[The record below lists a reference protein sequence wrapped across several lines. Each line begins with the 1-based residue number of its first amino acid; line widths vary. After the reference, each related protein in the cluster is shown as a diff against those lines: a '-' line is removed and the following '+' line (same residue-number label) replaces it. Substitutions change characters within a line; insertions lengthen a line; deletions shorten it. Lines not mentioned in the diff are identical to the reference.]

1 MRLYTVD
8 GYADMRNIL
17 DVKSPFIVVIGGR
30 GTGKT
35 YGALSEMLR
44 REEKF
49 ILMRRTQT
57 QCDMISKPEFSP
69 FKAIDPLICCAPVA
83 KNITGFYHGEKTEDG
98 TIKPIGAVI
107 GYALALTTISNTRGF
122 DASDV
127 TYLIYDEFIPEKHDR
142 PIKHEGEAFL
152 NAYETI
158 NRNRELKGQKP
169 LKCVLLANANN
180 PGNAILDALGLVDI
194 VDTMTKRHKT
204 QYTTKNGLVT
214 VIMLTDSPISN
225 MKRNTVLYRL
235 ANSGDFADMSLS
247 NEFSRGNYEHIQA
260 GVNLKE
266 YRPILQFE
274 DICIYEHKS
283 DYKYYVTR
291 YKTGSP
297 PKYEN
302 LPTQLEQVKRAL
314 AYVGISYERGRVKF
328 ADFYSKSKFLSIWD

>member
-1 MRLYTVD
+1 MRLYTAD

-17 DVKSPFIVVIGGR
+17 DLQSPFIVVIGGR

-44 REEKF
+44 RDEKF

-69 FKAIDPLICCAPVA
+69 FKSIDRFICSAPVA
-83 KNITGFYHGEKTEDG
+83 KNITGFYRGEQAEDG
-98 TIKPIGAVI
+98 TIKPVGAVI

-127 TYLIYDEFIPEKHDR
+127 HYLIYDEFIPEKHDR

-158 NRNRELKGQKP
+158 NRNRELQGRKP
-169 LKCVLLANANN
+169 LKCVLMANANN
-180 PGNAILDALGLVDI
+180 PGNAILEALGLVDV
-194 VDTMTKRHKT
+194 VDMMTKKGKT
-204 QYTTKNGLVT
+204 QYTVKDGLVSI
-214 VIMLTDSPISN
+214 IMLTDSPVSS
-225 MKRNTVLYRL
+225 MKRQTVLYKL

-247 NEFSRGNYEHIQA
+247 NEFSRGNYEHIQSSI
-260 GVNLKE
+260 NIRE
-266 YRPILQFE
+266 YRPVLQFE
-274 DICIYEHKS
+274 DICVYEHKS
-283 DYKYYVTR
+283 EYKYYVTR
-291 YKTGSP
+291 HVTGSP

-302 LPTQLEQVKRAL
+302 LPTQVEQVKRAL
-314 AYVGISYERGRVKF
+314 AYVGLSYERGKVKF
-328 ADFYSKSKFLSIWD
+328 SDFYSKSKFLSIWD